1 MLTAIFHS
9 ANLRLYPRGQVAVTE
24 GPMKVFLSHSTK
36 DADFVKQLA
45 AAIIGAGSEPWLCEL
60 DVEKHE
66 HFVAEIEKGLKW
78 CDVALL
84 RGRCA

>member
-1 MLTAIFHS
+1 
-9 ANLRLYPRGQVAVTE
+9 
-24 GPMKVFLSHSTK
+24 MKVFLSHSTK